1 MFLCFVICLLSFLA
15 AIHTGVGGVTAAVQR
30 PLLAGLGETLD
41 GMQSEMELARKAA
54 ARCVR
59 TISLLVTQHTHEHA
73 LPFLVPALAFDFALA
88 LFRSSS
94 RFRSRSRPRSQCS
107 ITISQHPLLISLSL
121 SLSPSLAL
129 LPISFSHFTFEPDA
143 HSTTL
148 LKKKWKSSLQGRLR
162 RAQVQ
167 SQVGTSR
174 AASSTC

>member
-73 LPFLVPALAFDFALA
+73 LPFLVPALAFAFALSLA
-88 LFRSSS
+88 LDLSVQSRSRSIHCLS
-94 RFRSRSRPRSQCS
+94 LSRSRSRP
-107 ITISQHPLLISLSL
+107 LSL
-121 SLSPSLAL
+121 FFQSRFLTSLLNQ
-129 LPISFSHFTFEPDA
+129 TR
-143 HSTTL
+143 T
-148 LKKKWKSSLQGRLR
+148 R
-162 RAQVQ
+162 RH
-167 SQVGTSR
+167 
-174 AASSTC
+174 C